1 LEEVESEVYL
11 GLDLDSTTYFFFS
24 SFLSSSSSFFFSWIS
39 FISSSLVF
47 LIWPLLGVFSLSL
60 AELVFLELE
69 LADEEAVVFLSVS
82 PIIAHS
88 SPLIY
93 F

>member
-1 LEEVESEVYL
+1 
-11 GLDLDSTTYFFFS
+11 
-24 SFLSSSSSFFFSWIS
+24 
-39 FISSSLVF
+39 LVF